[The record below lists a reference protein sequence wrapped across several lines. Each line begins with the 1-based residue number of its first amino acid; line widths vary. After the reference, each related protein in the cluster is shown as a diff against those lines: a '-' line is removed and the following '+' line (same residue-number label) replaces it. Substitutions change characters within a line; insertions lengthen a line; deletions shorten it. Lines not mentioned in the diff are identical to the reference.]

1 MHARRTP
8 SRSASRSS
16 GGTFDLER
24 LAREL
29 AEIEK
34 TVADP
39 GLWND
44 PARAQ
49 TTLKARTRLT
59 EELESFGR
67 LEKRAEDAEVCVE
80 LLREGED
87 VGGDLKQAVE
97 ALQAALDERELEIM
111 LQGEHDAAN
120 AILTI
125 HPGAG
130 GTESQDW
137 AEMLYR
143 MYLRWAERHGYRIEA
158 LDYQKGEEAGIKSA
172 TLLIK
177 GKNAYGFLRAESGV
191 HRLVRISPFD
201 SSGRRHTS
209 FASVYAYPELDDA
222 IDVAVEEKD
231 LRIDTY
237 RSSGAGGQ
245 HVNVTD
251 SAVRITHLPTGIV
264 VSCQNE
270 RSQHRNRD
278 MAMKI
283 LKSRLYDLE
292 LRKRDEK
299 RQVEEGAKKDID
311 FGSQIR
317 SYVLQPY
324 TLVKDHRTA
333 SERGDVQKVLDGDID
348 DFIKTYLLASSRSAA
363 ATPSR

>member
-1 MHARRTP
+1 
-8 SRSASRSS
+8 
-16 GGTFDLER
+16 
-24 LAREL
+24 
-29 AEIEK
+29 
-34 TVADP
+34 
-39 GLWND
+39 
-44 PARAQ
+44 
-49 TTLKARTRLT
+49 
-59 EELESFGR
+59 R

-143 MYLRWAERHGYRIEA
+143 MYLRWAEAHGYRIEA
-158 LDYQKGEEAGIKSA
+158 LDYQKGDEAGLKSA
-172 TLLIK
+172 TLMIR
-177 GKNAYGFLRAESGV
+177 GSNAYGRLRAENGV

-201 SSGRRHTS
+201 ASGRRHTS
-209 FASVYAYPELDDA
+209 FASVYAVPELDDS
-222 IDVAVEEKD
+222 IDVKIEEKD
-231 LRIDTY
+231 LRVDTY

-251 SAVRITHLPTGIV
+251 SAVRVTHLPSGLV
-264 VSCQNE
+264 VTCQNQ
-270 RSQHRNRD
+270 RSQHQNREV
-278 MAMKI
+278 AMHI
-283 LKSRLYDLE
+283 LKSRLYELE
-292 LRKRDEK
+292 LEKKRAETAQLEETKRD
-299 RQVEEGAKKDID
+299 IS

-317 SYVLQPY
+317 NYVLHPY
-324 TLVKDHRTA
+324 RLAKDVRTKHETA
-333 SERGDVQKVLDGDID
+333 DVDAVLDGDLD
-348 DFIKTYLLASSRSAA
+348 EFIKQYLMKKSSGALGE
-363 ATPSR
+363 ATADEDDE

>member
-1 MHARRTP
+1 VCA
-8 SRSASRSS
+8 
-16 GGTFDLER
+16 E
-24 LAREL
+24 LAREG
-29 AEIEK
+29 EE
-34 TVADP
+34 VA
-39 GLWND
+39 
-44 PARAQ
+44 A
-49 TTLKARTRLT
+49 
-59 EELESFGR
+59 
-67 LEKRAEDAEVCVE
+67 
-80 LLREGED
+80 
-87 VGGDLKQAVE
+87 DLKQAVD
-97 ALQAALDERELEIM
+97 ALQSALDERELEIM
-111 LQGEHDAAN
+111 LTGEHDAGN

-143 MYLRWAERHGYRIEA
+143 MYLRWAEEHGHRVEA
-158 LDYQKGEEAGIKSA
+158 LDYQKGDEAGIKSS
-172 TLLIK
+172 TLMVR

-209 FASVYAYPELDDA
+209 FASVYAYPELNDE
-222 IDVAVEEKD
+222 IEVAVDEKD
-231 LRIDTY
+231 LRVDTY

-283 LKSRLYDLE
+283 LRSRMYDLE
-292 LRKRDEK
+292 RRKRDEK
-299 RQVEEGAKKDID
+299 RAIEEGAKKDID

-324 TLVKDHRTA
+324 TLVKDHRTGF
-333 SERGDVQKVLDGDID
+333 ERGDVQSVLNGDID
-348 DFIKTYLLASSRSAA
+348 DFIKSYLLTRGRPPSGGSAA
-363 ATPSR
+363 VSPAQR